1 MTESPGPYD
10 APTPRRFYIHDDIS
24 EAVSEIFGADSIV
37 ADRVTELFG
46 LMEDRDPERVR
57 VLTVDEQIEAL
68 VTSEHNSGGPYDLT
82 LGIGAAGERVA
93 QQLHER
99 AGWFPHIH
107 RIDVTRQ
114 EDGHGGYTVV
124 STSSTSLE
132 DQLANLEGAESI
144 AIVDDSVFSGAT
156 MRTVLTALPPGALE
170 KTHAFCLQCV
180 AESLGGVREL
190 CPVSA
195 GFQAEGHILEDVSFI
210 NASGLV
216 TRVGIRQ
223 PGGRSMAF
231 YERPEWI
238 HAWFPGYGDEV
249 ITLARKLNEFLEPE
263 GGEVLW

>member
-1 MTESPGPYD
+1 MTQPHGSYD

-24 EAVSEIFGADSIV
+24 DGVNDIFGADSIV
-37 ADRVTELFG
+37 ADRVSDLFD
-46 LMEDRDPERVR
+46 LMTGSAPERVR
-57 VLTVDEQIEAL
+57 ILTVDEQIEAL
-68 VTSEHNSGGPYDLT
+68 VTSVHDSAGPYDLT

-93 QQLHER
+93 QQLHEQ

-114 EDGHGGYTVV
+114 EDGQGGYTVV
-124 STSSTSLE
+124 STSSTSLK

-170 KTHAFCLQCV
+170 KTHAFCLRCV
-180 AESLGGVREL
+180 AESLETVREL

-195 GFQAEGHILEDVSFI
+195 GFQAEGRILEDVSFI
-210 NASGLV
+210 KVSGLV